1 METISFINARRLAL
15 ARSGLLKPEWTGMP
29 RRATG
34 VSRRARRS
42 AHKVIARFGYLQ
54 LDTVAVAGARSHAIV
69 LLSRLEGFDPALAEA
84 LLQPGEP
91 LFEYWGHEASWL
103 PIDLYPVFAF
113 RRQEFQQHPWW
124 GDLIGQHPR
133 MAENLTRR
141 IREEGPLRSLD
152 LEGRGSRG
160 WWDLKIAKRMATALW
175 SAGVLAIR
183 ERSNFQRVYDLTERV
198 IPASWRKTTLARDDA
213 LEFLLLQALRGH
225 GWATTGT
232 LAQTWRLRNARDAIQ
247 AALARLTGKGGVIAC
262 ALADHDGR
270 HVPGWIRP
278 RDLDLADRLK
288 RVRPR
293 KDRGVLLS
301 PFDPVLWD
309 RQRVRQLF
317 GFDQVLEIF
326 KPARQ
331 RVYGYYCLPVLAG
344 ENLVARVDLK
354 ADRQNRKL
362 HILSHRF
369 ETIDAQGRVAAA
381 DREALRTAV
390 ARYAG
395 AIGLETVGLPK

>member
-1 METISFINARRLAL
+1 METLDLKRARRLAL
-15 ARSGLLKPEWTGMP
+15 ARAGLLKPEWNGMP

-34 VSRRARRS
+34 VTRRARRA
-42 AHKVIARFGYLQ
+42 AHCVIQRFGYLQ

-91 LFEYWGHEASWL
+91 LFEYWGHEACWL

-113 RRQEFQQHPWW
+113 RRKAFQHHPWW

-133 MAENLTRR
+133 LADDLTRR

-175 SAGVLAIR
+175 SAGILSIR
-183 ERSNFQRVYDLTERV
+183 ERIHFQRVYDLTERV
-198 IPASWRKTTLARDDA
+198 IPERWRKNELTQDDA
-213 LEFLLLQALRGH
+213 LEHLLLLGLKGH

-232 LAQTWRLRNARDAIQ
+232 LTQTWRLRNMGESIRT
-247 AALARLTGKGGVIAC
+247 ALVRLTDQGTIVNCSLVDDDGK
-262 ALADHDGR
+262 R
-270 HVPGWIRP
+270 TNGWIRP
-278 RDLDLADRLK
+278 QALELAERLQK
-288 RVRPR
+288 VRPR

-301 PFDPVLWD
+301 PFDPLLWD
-309 RQRVRQLF
+309 RARVQRLF

-326 KPARQ
+326 KPAHK

-344 ENLVARVDLK
+344 DKLVARVDLK
-354 ADRQNRKL
+354 ADRKSRKL
-362 HILSHRF
+362 HVLSYRF
-369 ETIDAQGRVAAA
+369 ETDDAQKGVPPADSKALRGAVTRYAAA
-381 DREALRTAV
+381 
-390 ARYAG
+390 
-395 AIGLETVGLPK
+395 IGMQPVGLPK